1 MVIFNVLLKGNVW
14 LIQTFITELW
24 VMFLLKGFGESWD
37 VGQRSQ
43 KVSEQVGPLWKHS
56 LLLL

>member
-1 MVIFNVLLKGNVW
+1 MLLKGNVW